1 MNLKEVGCEGMDCTA
16 LAQDR
21 ATWQTLVNAVTNN
34 QVPQD
39 VGNVLTS
46 WGPCLLLRKALL
58 HGLS

>member
-1 MNLKEVGCEGMDCTA
+1 MDCTA

-21 ATWQTLVNAVTNN
+21 ARRRSIVNAVANN

-46 WGPCLLLRKALL
+46 WGPCWLLRKDLL